1 MFSLRV
7 VVWMTFVLAENV
19 FQTEESLCSFLFCLL
34 LCLFVRLFVC
44 SFVCL
49 FVCST
54 FRNRRHLSK
63 KKSGIHLEKVQRK
76 QKKIFKKFILFQM
89 ITAQPGDQFAICLFN
104 QIKSVV
110 YSIVYSIFLLI
121 FYPNWF
127 FENFGQQKNWLLW
140 VLLLEIRITGFRA
153 KKGNWKRNVKTTFD
167 NIFGPRM
174 GWWSVC
180 QKWIVSRSVKLRS
193 SKNHFFILFHFVFS
207 SSSQVV
213 N

>member
-7 VVWMTFVLAENV
+7 VVWMIFVLAENV
-19 FQTEESLCSFLFCLL
+19 FQTEESLCSFL
-34 LCLFVRLFVC
+34 CLFATLFVC
-44 SFVCL
+44 SFVCLFVRL

-110 YSIVYSIFLLI
+110 YSIVYSLCKLNQRTYPIFA
-121 FYPNWF
+121 PSN
-127 FENFGQQKNWLLW
+127 Q
-140 VLLLEIRITGFRA
+140 
-153 KKGNWKRNVKTTFD
+153 
-167 NIFGPRM
+167 
-174 GWWSVC
+174 
-180 QKWIVSRSVKLRS
+180 
-193 SKNHFFILFHFVFS
+193 FS
-207 SSSQVV
+207 SPFDPIFVDES
-213 N
+213 